1 MSKANVWV
9 VIPARYGSARL
20 PGKPLLPIAGKPIF
34 AHVAARAIEAGIDPS
49 KVIVATDDQ
58 RIIDSASSHGIQA
71 VMTSEQH
78 DSGSDRVL
86 EAAQKLL
93 VADDDLVVN
102 LQGDEPFV
110 PVELIQ
116 CLLEYAESS
125 SFGISTVCVPMND
138 ASAFV
143 NENAVKV
150 VLGDKGRAIYFS
162 RAGIPY
168 TRGELGGYSEAF
180 RHVGIYCYRM
190 SVLKRFCAMI
200 PPSLENMEK
209 LEQLRA
215 LYYGIDIGCI
225 KYSGGVPHGVDTN
238 DEYQKLLSQYGA

>member
-1 MSKANVWV
+1 VSKANVWV
-9 VIPARYGSARL
+9 VIPARYGSSRL
-20 PGKPLLPIAGKPIF
+20 PGKPLLQIAGKPIF
-34 AHVAARAIEAGIDPS
+34 AHVVSRAVEVGIDPA
-49 KVIVATDDQ
+49 KVVVATDDQ
-58 RIIDSASSHGIQA
+58 RIIDRASSGIQA
-71 VMTSEQH
+71 VMTSDQH
-78 DSGSDRVL
+78 ESGSDRVL
-86 EAAQKLL
+86 EAARKLL
-93 VADDDLVVN
+93 VEDDDLVVN

-125 SFGISTVCVPMND
+125 SFGISTVCVPMSD
-138 ASAFV
+138 AAAFV

-168 TRGELGGYSEAF
+168 ARGELGGYGEAF

-190 SVLKRFCAMI
+190 SVLKRFCAMT

-225 KYSGGVPHGVDTN
+225 KYSGGVPDGVDTN
-238 DEYQKLLSQYGA
+238 DDYQQLLNQYGA